1 MQIDDSLYVSP
12 EPDNV
17 LRNRRQ
23 RNLLRSTVPVVF
35 VVLILAAVLS
45 IAYFSYRINK
55 RAVLML
61 SNDLLNS
68 LNRRVCE
75 EVESYMS
82 PAAHMVEIV
91 GEMIKDENFLSER
104 SHEIDSLTS
113 AIIRTYPQLA
123 SFPVADTRGN
133 FLMAKKMSDGAIHT
147 KRIEWLDGLPLVSW
161 VQRNTKGAITGTE
174 KNVDASY
181 DPRVRAWYK
190 GAVGKKGLFW
200 TDVYIFHSDKKPG
213 ITASYPIRDSGG
225 RILGALGLDFS
236 LDNLSHFLK
245 TLRIGK
251 TGIAL
256 ILNNQ
261 GQVIAFPN
269 PSRMMINEKGTLR
282 PRSIKEMGDPTLL
295 RAFNHYRISGHG
307 HYSFNMSGIQY
318 ISMMSS
324 LPKTMGKDW
333 SVLMV
338 VPEDD
343 FVGLVSSNNR
353 NTLLLSLVI
362 VAISAVLAIL
372 FTLQSFRAD
381 KNAQMVSKWRRQLE
395 TQSTAFSQLTGKPAI
410 FDPHQPEGM
419 AQITEIAAEV
429 FNVER
434 VGVWHLENENQM
446 LVSEDIYRR
455 ENSGHTQGLEL
466 QREQY
471 PGFLTAVESG
481 VFLIITHA
489 AEDPRTAELKET
501 YLKTLGT
508 VSMLLAPLFL
518 GDRVCGVL
526 TFEKVDART
535 WSPEEMNFAEAVAGI
550 ISTRFS
556 FGEHD
561 KGRTRVQGE
570 ESRDHVQGEKQE
582 IGGHGAPGQDA
593 VETTD
598 ATLAP
603 EQEETPDP
611 PLDRQPSHGDLEPFP
626 EEDEAGSG
634 TKEMT
639 VLYAELRIHKAIAEG
654 KSFTDALDFIEKLTL
669 AIGSLAGRH
678 GITVQRM
685 TGDTYICMSGA
696 TPGTANHAHVIAE
709 MAMDMQHRCA
719 HLFDEESLPMWARF
733 GISTG
738 PVILQRD
745 ERGGLLNF
753 WGETVSSAS
762 IMASYGIRGEIQV
775 AETSY
780 ALLKAD
786 FLLQDR
792 GSFFVEGQG
801 EITTYLLSG
810 RL

>member
-1 MQIDDSLYVSP
+1 VPIDETLYASP
-12 EPDNV
+12 EPDHV
-17 LRNRRQ
+17 RRNRRQ
-23 RNLLRSTVPVVF
+23 RNLLRSTVPIAF
-35 VVLILAAVLS
+35 VVLILTAVLS
-45 IAYFSYRINK
+45 IAYFSYRSNK
-55 RAVLML
+55 KAVLML
-61 SNDLLNS
+61 SNDVLDS

-91 GEMIKDENFLSER
+91 GNVIKDDNFLFER
-104 SHEIDSLTS
+104 LHEIDSLTRG
-113 AIIRTYPQLA
+113 IIRTYPQLA

-133 FLMAKKMSDGAIHT
+133 FLMPKKMPDGTIHT
-147 KRIEWLDGLPLVSW
+147 KLIEWQDGQPLVSW
-161 VQRNTKGAITGTE
+161 MRRNAAGIATGTE
-174 KNVDASY
+174 KSVDASY
-181 DPRVRAWYK
+181 DPRNRTWYK
-190 GAVGKKGLFW
+190 GAVEKRGLFW
-200 TDVYIFHSDKKPG
+200 TDVYIFYSDKKPG

-225 RILGALGLDFS
+225 RILGALGLDFA

-251 TGIAL
+251 TGLAL
-256 ILNNQ
+256 ILNEQ

-269 PSRMMINEKGTLR
+269 PSRMMTKEQGKLR
-282 PRSIKEMGDPTLL
+282 PRSIKELGDPTLL

-307 HYSFNMSGIQY
+307 HYTFDMSGIRY
-318 ISMMSS
+318 ISMMSP

-343 FVGLVSSNNR
+343 FVGFVASNNR

-372 FTLQSFRAD
+372 FALQSFRAD
-381 KNAQMVSKWRRQLE
+381 KTAQMVSKWRQQLE

-419 AQITEIAAEV
+419 GQITEITAEV

-434 VGVWHLENENQM
+434 VGVWRLENENKM

-466 QREQY
+466 KREQY
-471 PGFLTAVESG
+471 PGFLEAVQSG

-508 VSMLLAPLFL
+508 VAMLIAPLFL
-518 GDRVCGVL
+518 GEKVCGVL

-550 ISTRFS
+550 ISTRLS
-556 FGEHD
+556 FGE
-561 KGRTRVQGE
+561 
-570 ESRDHVQGEKQE
+570 RD
-582 IGGHGAPGQDA
+582 GAPKHFEKKANRGHAQDR
-593 VETTD
+593 
-598 ATLAP
+598 
-603 EQEETPDP
+603 EQEPSAGEVPLTGTVKDDSDIALERGEAPDV
-611 PLDRQPSHGDLEPFP
+611 PLDQKPSVGDLQPFA
-626 EEDEAGSG
+626 EENGAGTG

-654 KSFTDALDFIEKLTL
+654 KPFTDAIAFIEKLTL
-669 AIGSLAGRH
+669 SIGSLAGRH
-678 GITVQRM
+678 GISVQRM

-696 TPGTANHAHVIAE
+696 ATGKENHAHVIAE
-709 MAMDMQHRCA
+709 MAMGMQRRCA
-719 HLFDEESLPMWARF
+719 QLFDEESLPMWARF

-738 PVILQRD
+738 QVILQRD
-745 ERGGLLNF
+745 HNGELLNF
-753 WGETVSSAS
+753 WGETVNSAS
-762 IMASYGIRGEIQV
+762 IMAAYGIRGEIQV
-775 AETSY
+775 AESSY

-810 RL
+810 KL

>member
-1 MQIDDSLYVSP
+1 MPIDETLYVSP
-12 EPDNV
+12 EPDHV
-17 LRNRRQ
+17 RRRRRQ
-23 RNLLRSTVPVVF
+23 RNLFRSTVPIVF

-55 RAVLML
+55 EAVLVL
-61 SNDLLNS
+61 SGDLLDT

-91 GEMIKDENFLSER
+91 GNIIKDDDFLSKHKR
-104 SHEIDSLTS
+104 EIDSLTTG
-113 AIIRTYPQLA
+113 IIRTYPQLA
-123 SFPVADTRGN
+123 GFPVADTRGN
-133 FLMAKKMSDGAIHT
+133 FLMPKKMADGAIHT
-147 KRIEWLDGLPLVSW
+147 KLIEWQDGRPLVTW
-161 VQRNTKGAITGTE
+161 LRRNTRGTVTGAE
-174 KNVDASY
+174 KSIDASY
-181 DPRVRAWYK
+181 DPRTRTWYR
-190 GAVGKKGLFW
+190 GAVEAKGLFW
-200 TDVYIFHSDKKPG
+200 TEVYIFHSDKKPG

-225 RILGALGLDFS
+225 RILGALGLDFT
-236 LDNLSHFLK
+236 LDTLSHFLK
-245 TLRIGK
+245 TLQIGK

-256 ILNNQ
+256 ILNSQ
-261 GQVIAFPN
+261 GRVIAFPN
-269 PSRMMINEKGTLR
+269 PSLMMTKDNGKLR
-282 PRSIKEMGDPTLL
+282 PRSIQELGDPTLL

-307 HYSFNMSGIQY
+307 HHNFQMSGIRY
-318 ISMMSS
+318 ISMMSP
-324 LPKTMGKDW
+324 LPKTMGQDW

-343 FVGLVSSNNR
+343 FVGLVASNNR

-362 VAISAVLAIL
+362 VAIAAVLAVL
-372 FTLQSFRAD
+372 FALQSLRAD
-381 KNAQMVSKWRRQLE
+381 KTAQMVSQWRQQLE

-410 FDPHQPEGM
+410 FDPNRPEGM

-434 VGVWHLENENQM
+434 VGVWHLENGNEM

-466 QREQY
+466 KREQY
-471 PGFLTAVESG
+471 PGFLAAVQSG
-481 VFLIITHA
+481 VLLIITHA

-508 VSMLLAPLFL
+508 VSMLIAPLFL
-518 GDRVCGVL
+518 HKKVCGVL
-526 TFEKVDART
+526 TFEKVDAPT

-550 ISTRFS
+550 ISTRLS
-556 FGEHD
+556 FGEQEMGPKRIRGEKGPDPVPD
-561 KGRTRVQGE
+561 KALETAGYPSSETDSEEIHAAVAPDQEKISEALYAPMPFADAVQSRPQGE
-570 ESRDHVQGEKQE
+570 GT
-582 IGGHGAPGQDA
+582 GAGA
-593 VETTD
+593 E
-598 ATLAP
+598 
-603 EQEETPDP
+603 
-611 PLDRQPSHGDLEPFP
+611 
-626 EEDEAGSG
+626 
-634 TKEMT
+634 EMT

-654 KSFTDALDFIEKLTL
+654 KSFTDAVSFIEKLTL
-669 AIGSLAGRH
+669 AIGSLAGNH
-678 GITVQRM
+678 GISMQRM

-696 TPGTANHAHVIAE
+696 TPGKDNHARVIAE
-709 MAMDMQHRCA
+709 MALGMQRSCA
-719 HLFDEESLPMWARF
+719 RLFDEASLPMWARF

-738 PVILQRD
+738 RVILQR
-745 ERGGLLNF
+745 GHKGQLLNF
-753 WGETVSSAS
+753 WGETVNSAS

-775 AETSY
+775 AESSY

-810 RL
+810 EL

>member
-1 MQIDDSLYVSP
+1 MPIDETLYASP
-12 EPDNV
+12 ESDYV
-17 LRNRRQ
+17 RRNRRQ
-23 RNLLRSTVPVVF
+23 RNLLRSTVPIVF
-35 VVLILAAVLS
+35 VILILAAVLS
-45 IAYFSYRINK
+45 IAYFSYRSNK
-55 RAVLML
+55 KAVLML
-61 SNDLLNS
+61 SNDVLDT

-82 PAAHMVEIV
+82 PAARMVEIV
-91 GEMIKDENFLSER
+91 GNVIKDDNFLFER
-104 SHEIDSLTS
+104 MHEIDSLTRS
-113 AIIRTYPQLA
+113 IIQTYPQLA

-133 FLMAKKMSDGAIHT
+133 FLMAKKMPDGAIHT
-147 KRIEWLDGLPLVSW
+147 KRIEWQDGQALVSW
-161 VQRNTKGAITGTE
+161 MRRNVKDIVTGTE
-174 KNVDASY
+174 KTVDASY
-181 DPRVRAWYK
+181 DPRNRTWYK
-190 GAVGKKGLFW
+190 GAVEKGGLFW
-200 TDVYIFHSDKKPG
+200 TDVYIFHSDNKPG

-251 TGIAL
+251 TGLAL
-256 ILNNQ
+256 ILNEQ

-269 PSRMMINEKGTLR
+269 SSRMMTKEQGKLR
-282 PRSIKEMGDPTLL
+282 PRSIKELGDPTLL

-307 HYSFNMSGIQY
+307 HHTFNMSGIQY
-318 ISMMSS
+318 ISMMSP

-333 SVLMV
+333 SVLIV

-343 FVGLVSSNNR
+343 FVGFVASNNR

-372 FTLQSFRAD
+372 FALQSFRAD
-381 KNAQMVSKWRRQLE
+381 KSAQMVSKWRQQLE

-419 AQITEIAAEV
+419 GQITEITAEV

-434 VGVWHLENENQM
+434 VGVWRLGNENKM

-466 QREQY
+466 KQEQY
-471 PGFLTAVESG
+471 PGFLKAVQSG
-481 VFLIITHA
+481 VLLIITHA
-489 AEDPRTAELKET
+489 SEDPRTAELRET

-508 VSMLLAPLFL
+508 AAMLIAPLFL
-518 GDRVCGVL
+518 GEKVCGVL

-561 KGRTRVQGE
+561 GGREMVQKDKGGDLLPGEEQELGEERSLRQDREESAGTMSAMKQGE
-570 ESRDHVQGEKQE
+570 
-582 IGGHGAPGQDA
+582 APA
-593 VETTD
+593 
-598 ATLAP
+598 A
-603 EQEETPDP
+603 
-611 PLDRQPSHGDLEPFP
+611 PLDLRLSAGGLQPFP
-626 EEDEAGSG
+626 EENG
-634 TKEMT
+634 TGMREMT
-639 VLYAELRIHKAIAEG
+639 VLYAELRISKAIAEG
-654 KSFTDALDFIEKLTL
+654 KPFKDAIAFIEKLTL

-678 GITVQRM
+678 GISVQKM

-696 TPGTANHAHVIAE
+696 APGKGNHAHVIAE

-719 HLFDEESLPMWARF
+719 QLFDEESLPMWARF

-738 PVILQRD
+738 HVILQRD
-745 ERGGLLNF
+745 DRGELLNF
-753 WGETVSSAS
+753 WGETLNSAS
-762 IMASYGIRGEIQV
+762 IMAAYGIRGEIQV
-775 AETSY
+775 AESSY
-780 ALLKAD
+780 TLLKAD

-801 EITTYLLSG
+801 EVTTYLLSG
-810 RL
+810 KL